1 MAPLDS
7 QVKRQL
13 ELSDLA
19 PRAMQSEIRAMTAE
33 CDRIGGI
40 NLAQGVCDT
49 GVPEVVAEGAVRAI
63 RDGYNIYTR
72 MDGIAR
78 LRQAIAAQVERTR
91 GFAVDPEREVIV
103 TSGASGAYHAA
114 AMALLNPGDEVLLF
128 EPMYGY
134 HAVTLSSMR
143 VKPVPV
149 ALEAPDWTLD
159 LAVVRASITPKT
171 RAMLVNSPANPTGKV
186 FTRAELEG
194 LAAIACEFDLFVL
207 TDEIYEFF
215 LYDGAKHISMAEL
228 PGMRERTI
236 LMSGYSKTFAV
247 TGWRIGYLIADP
259 KWTPAIGF
267 FHDLTYVCAPAPLQ
281 HGVADGIEQL
291 PPEYYLGLAREHDVK
306 RQMMLSALRDAG
318 MKPHVPDGAYYVL
331 AEAHNLPG
339 RTAAEKARALLAET
353 GVAAVAGSAF
363 VRPGKGEDLLRFCF
377 SKKDAE
383 LAEACRR
390 LRERGN
396 RAI

>member
-134 HAVTLSSMR
+134 HAVTLTSLR

-390 LRERGN
+390 LQKRGN